1 MSDHAEQERTAVR
14 VAVAGGTGAV
24 GHHAVASLRA
34 AGHEPVVISRGR
46 GVDAR
51 RAAGLDAALEGVD
64 AVIDA
69 LSVETL
75 DGGETV
81 EFFRATTQNLL
92 AAEARAGVQ
101 HHVALSI
108 VAIERAPFGYYAGK
122 VAQEQLV
129 EAGDIPWTILRAAQ
143 FHEFAAQMYD
153 RAKIGPLRV
162 APRMRTQPV
171 AAREVGDALAAIAAG
186 GAAGRVPDLA
196 GPREESLVRMVRAY
210 ARAIGAR
217 GWLPAV
223 PVPGPFGRAQR
234 DGSLLP
240 DASATLGRQT
250 FDQWLAGVR
259 PAR

>member
-1 MSDHAEQERTAVR
+1 MRI
-14 VAVAGGTGAV
+14 AVAGGTGAV
-24 GHHAVASLRA
+24 GRHAVAALRA

-46 GVDAR
+46 GVDVR
-51 RAAGLDAALEGVD
+51 STAGLDAALEGVD

-75 DGGETV
+75 DGAESV
-81 EFFRATTQNLL
+81 EFFRETTRNLL
-92 AAEARAGVQ
+92 DAEARAGVG

-108 VAIERAPFGYYAGK
+108 VAIDHAPFGYYAGK

-129 EAGDIPWTILRAAQ
+129 EVGDIPWTILRAAQ

-153 RAKIGPLRV
+153 RAKVGPLRV

-171 AAREVGDALAAIAAG
+171 AAREVGDALAAVAVG
-186 GAAGRVPDLA
+186 SPAGRVPDLA

-210 ARAIGAR
+210 ARAIGSR
-217 GWLPAV
+217 GWIPAV
-223 PVPGPFGRAQR
+223 PVPGAFGRAQR

-250 FDQWLAGVR
+250 FDQWLAGLR
-259 PAR
+259 PAQVRQ